1 MEENQKTDF
10 RSGFVALIGKPNVGK
25 STLLNRLLG
34 QPIAGVSAKPQ
45 TTRRRQL
52 GILTAEAYQIIF
64 VDTPG
69 LTNARDKLA
78 RSINAE
84 VDFALKDSGPFAAAG
99 RCQQSSR

>member
-52 GILTAEAYQIIF
+52 GILTTETYLSLIHISEP
-64 VDTPG
+64 TRPY
-69 LTNARDKLA
+69 
-78 RSINAE
+78 
-84 VDFALKDSGPFAAAG
+84 
-99 RCQQSSR
+99 